1 MFVFD
6 HGFQPIPGW
15 SLSVVWLGESG
26 LPSKGIL
33 TLEFFSGAGA
43 NMQNCLV
50 DRRLRAML
58 CSLVL
63 APQRDL
69 PLEYKINKQEN
80 FAVGMERKESIDPNN
95 PVMMKAVLGAA
106 LKAGTAGSAL
116 TAISHIVPV
125 DTPHDAH
132 HDTHRHHE
140 HGHTEHDAHAEHGA
154 APVVKEPLKAFSR
167 QHAVAALTALHT
179 QIGMMPQLY
188 YDAVQKRVVTDYTFR
203 DANAHLKTCNVEWS
217 YTDGDVIKIDPW
229 RL

>member
-1 MFVFD
+1 VFVFD

-26 LPSKGIL
+26 LPLKGIL

-69 PLEYKINKQEN
+69 QLEYKINKQEN

-116 TAISHIVPV
+116 TAISHVV
-125 DTPHDAH
+125 QVEAPHDAH
-132 HDTHRHHE
+132 HDE
-140 HGHTEHDAHAEHGA
+140 HAHTEHTAHEQGA
-154 APVVKEPLKAFSR
+154 APVVKHALKAFSR
-167 QHAVAALTALHT
+167 PHAVAALTALHT
-179 QIGMMPQLY
+179 QIGLMSQLY
-188 YDAVQKRVVTDYTFR
+188 FDPVQKKPVMDYTFR